1 MRSNLVS
8 GVALLAGLGA
18 GLGYP
23 AVAQQQHGA
32 AAPDIAKPNLVLQQ
46 IVEGLPQDDKQTV
59 RVMTA
64 TFKPGDKTVYHT
76 HRFPVT
82 VYVLEGAFTLELDGR
97 PPLTVKAGEALVE
110 PPNVAMTGYNRSAA
124 ETTKVV
130 IFYVSANDTPFLD
143 MMSH

>member
-1 MRSNLVS
+1 MRSNLVP
-8 GVALLAGLGA
+8 GLALLAGLGF
-18 GLGYP
+18 GDP
-23 AVAQQQHGA
+23 ASAQQHGA
-32 AAPDIAKPNLVLQQ
+32 AAPNIAKPNMVLQQ
-46 IVEGLPQDDKQTV
+46 VVEGLPTDDKQTV

-64 TFKPGDKTVYHT
+64 TFRPGDKTVYHT

-110 PPNVAMTGYNRSAA
+110 PRKVAMTGYNRSATEA
-124 ETTKVV
+124 TRVV

-143 MMSH
+143 MMAH